1 MANKKNNQQEYIDLL
16 NTVATTVTKKVLTP
30 EYSHLLELWKAL
42 LGGFI
47 GPEMAKLTP
56 DAIDEKRKAMM
67 EKYSKEVIAQMINP
81 EPKVIEKTVEKIVY
95 RDRTV
100 SEPTLAPH
108 GNDTG
113 NRRYRSSVNRKRRK
127 KRELQPD
134 ERLAIIT
141 LFNQKQCLMD
151 KNDDACAQLTAK
163 LNASATEPTSNL
175 QVAGYWSWLCRVV
188 LKTQNEQDNWFKAA
202 TRKGSLPQGCP
213 MPVANDEFKNL
224 IIENQQEQQA
234 LDAHRQAYKR
244 HMSGAPGVQKPSR
257 ITF

>member
-1 MANKKNNQQEYIDLL
+1 MATKNQQEYINLL
-16 NTVATTVTKKVLTP
+16 NMVATTVTKKVLTP

-67 EKYSKEVIAQMINP
+67 EKYSKEAIAQMINP

-100 SEPTLAPH
+100 SEPAPAPQ

-113 NRRYRSSVNRKRRK
+113 NRRYRPYVKKLTRK

-141 LFNQKQCLMD
+141 LFNEKQCLMD
-151 KNDDACAQLTAK
+151 KNDDACRQLTAK

-188 LKTQNEQDNWFKAA
+188 LKTKREQENWFSAA

-213 MPVANDEFKNL
+213 TPVASDEFKKL

-234 LDAHRQAYKR
+234 LDAHRKAYKR
-244 HMSGAPGVQKPSR
+244 HMSGAPTPQQPCKIS
-257 ITF
+257 